1 MFQCLKQ
8 LDSPHIIP
16 RLLRVQIA
24 DNLIRLAHIC
34 PHNGDQIAIDL
45 PLAKQFHNRDI
56 QALFIHLT
64 RTSPQRA
71 TANIHCMTG
80 IGKPSHA
87 PAPIKNRRDNRN
99 IVQMPRPQPRVI
111 GEQTI
116 TRFQRVNRIRLH
128 KMPHAIRHCID
139 MPRRP
144 RHRLRQH
151 IARAVKHPRRQIAS
165 LAHHRSK
172 RSVHQCR
179 RLLIH
184 NRNEAIPQNF

>member
-1 MFQCLKQ
+1 MFQSLKQ

-24 DNLIRLAHIC
+24 DYLIRLAHIC

-56 QALFIHLT
+56 QTLFIHLT
-64 RTSPQRA
+64 RTGSQRA
-71 TANIHCMTG
+71 TANIHCMAG
-80 IGKPSHA
+80 IGKPPH
-87 PAPIKNRRDNRN
+87 PPVPIKNGRNNRN
-99 IVQMPRPQPRVI
+99 IVQMPRSQPRII

-116 TRFQRVNRIRLH
+116 AGFQRINRIRLH
-128 KMPHAIRHCID
+128 KMPHAIRHRID
-139 MPRRP
+139 MPRRS

-165 LAHHRSK
+165 LAHHRCK
-172 RSVHQCR
+172 RSVHQCCC
-179 RLLIH
+179 LLIH
-184 NRNEAIPQNF
+184 NRNKAIPKHF